1 MLEEKQQRTFI
12 VTGSIFLTSINLFTI
27 LILAAAEAEGDFIP
41 FAAIGFAIS
50 MLLLAFNTTLL
61 CATQAG
67 QGILKTGRALLW
79 IGFLLLV
86 CAYVLC
92 IVTFITSG

>member
-1 MLEEKQQRTFI
+1 MLEEKQQRTFL
-12 VTGSIFLTSINLFTI
+12 VTGSIFLTFINLFTI
-27 LILAAAEAEGDFIP
+27 LLLVATEAEGDFIR

-61 CATQAG
+61 CTTQAG
-67 QGILKTGRALLW
+67 QGILKTGRVLLW
-79 IGFLLLV
+79 IGFLLLM